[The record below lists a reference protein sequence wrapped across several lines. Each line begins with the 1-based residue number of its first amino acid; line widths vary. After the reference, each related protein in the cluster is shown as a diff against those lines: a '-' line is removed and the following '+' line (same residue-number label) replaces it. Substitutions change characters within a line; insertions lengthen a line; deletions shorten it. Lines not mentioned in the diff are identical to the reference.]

1 MVAVLILAAGSG
13 SRMGAPKAALEIGG
27 QRLVDRAV
35 NLFRDAGYPEIYVV
49 LGAWIG
55 EVPHAQL
62 LINHDWEEGMGSS
75 LRLGLSQLIGI
86 PEITEVIVSLVDLP
100 GLTAVAIKRIG
111 EEPHDLV
118 VATFEGKQGHP
129 VKFGR
134 AHWQPII
141 EGAGGDVGARNYLK
155 GRPDVHYIS
164 LDGLANGK
172 DVDTPAELKTF
183 NS

>member
-1 MVAVLILAAGSG
+1 
-13 SRMGAPKAALEIGG
+13 MGAPKAAIEIEG

-55 EVPHAQL
+55 EVPHAEL
-62 LINHDWEEGMGSS
+62 LINHDW
-75 LRLGLSQLIGI
+75 LVGI

-141 EGAGGDVGARNYLK
+141 EGAGGDVGARNYLR